1 LSAKKRSDRVRSGFT
16 LMAARHPRLIIALG
30 ALLVTAA
37 LWSCMNVTAPGIMPP
52 VQDNTYS
59 QWKVLNTEFL
69 MVRKNSG
76 PPQWQWQIIAR
87 FVPEKADNRLNP
99 LDILAVVDEVQVPF
113 TFEEE
118 GQIFESVTSFPLS
131 SGEHKFLLTPSEHS
145 IQLFPTLMV
154 VFEAP

>member
-1 LSAKKRSDRVRSGFT
+1 
-16 LMAARHPRLIIALG
+16 MAARHPRPIFTLCALVLI
-30 ALLVTAA
+30 AA
-37 LWSCMNVTAPGIMPP
+37 LVSCMRGTAPGIMPP

-87 FVPEKADNRLNP
+87 FVPEQADHRLNP
-99 LDILAVVDEVQVPF
+99 LDILAAVDGVQVPF

-118 GQIFESVTSFPLS
+118 GQIFESVTSFTLS
-131 SGEHKFLLTPSEHS
+131 PGEHKFVLTPSEHS
-145 IQLFPTLMV
+145 SRPFPTLMI

>member
-1 LSAKKRSDRVRSGFT
+1 
-16 LMAARHPRLIIALG
+16 MAARHPRLICALG
-30 ALLVTAA
+30 AILVTAA
-37 LWSCMNVTAPGIMPP
+37 LWSCVKVTTPGIMPP

-76 PPQWQWQIIAR
+76 PPQWRWQIIAR
-87 FVPEKADNRLNP
+87 FVPEQAEHRLNP
-99 LDILAVVDEVQVPF
+99 LDILAAVDEVQVPF

-131 SGEHKFLLTPSEHS
+131 PGEHKFLLAPSEHS
-145 IQLFPTLMV
+145 PQPFPTLMV